1 MSGDGSAAQGERHPP
16 PRRATADDAVAI
28 RAPHPASPAPVDL
41 AAAWADDAALDA
53 LNGWL
58 ESLDADARL
67 AWALANASGRAV
79 LSTSFGAQS
88 AAVLHLVTRQAPE
101 LPVVLVDT
109 GYLFPETY
117 RFADELMHRLAL
129 NLHVARAD
137 DSPGW
142 FEARHGKL
150 WEQGL
155 DGIERYNQL
164 RKVAPMQR
172 ALDGLGATLW
182 IAGLRRSQ
190 AGTREHRR
198 VLERAGTRWKLHPVI
213 DWSDRDVGAYLN
225 IHALPYHPLWEQG
238 YVSIGDVHT
247 TRPLSADVDAEATRF
262 FGLKRECGLHE
273 PTPAFV
279 TG

>member
-1 MSGDGSAAQGERHPP
+1 MSGDGNAVSAERPAGL
-16 PRRATADDAVAI
+16 PRRGARDAGTAEATPPQAPFDLATAW
-28 RAPHPASPAPVDL
+28 SN
-41 AAAWADDAALDA
+41 DAALGS

-58 ESLDADARL
+58 DALDAEARL
-67 AWALANASGRAV
+67 AWALSNTPGRAV

-88 AAVLHLVTRQAPE
+88 AAALHLVTQRAPDV
-101 LPVVLVDT
+101 PVVLVDT

-117 RFADELMHRLAL
+117 RFADELTHRLAL

-190 AGTREHRR
+190 SSSREQRR
-198 VLERAGTRWKLHPVI
+198 VLERAGPRWKLHPVI
-213 DWSDRDVGAYLN
+213 DWTDRDIGAYLKA
-225 IHALPYHPLWEQG
+225 HGLPWHPLWEQG

-247 TRPLSADVDAEATRF
+247 TRPLSAEVDAEATRF

-273 PTPAFV
+273 PVA
-279 TG
+279 

>member
-1 MSGDGSAAQGERHPP
+1 MSAEV
-16 PRRATADDAVAI
+16 TLAD
-28 RAPHPASPAPVDL
+28 
-41 AAAWADDAALDA
+41 AWADDAALDA
-53 LNGWL
+53 LNIWL

-67 AWALANASGRAV
+67 AWALANAPGRAV

-88 AAVLHLVTRQAPE
+88 AAALHLVTRHAPS

-117 RFADELMHRLAL
+117 RFADALTARLAL

-137 DSPGW
+137 DGPAW
-142 FEARHGKL
+142 FEAKHGKL

-164 RKVAPMQR
+164 RKTDPMQR
-172 ALDGLGATLW
+172 ALNGLGATLW

-190 AGTREHRR
+190 SSTREHRR
-198 VLERAGTRWKLHPVI
+198 VLERAGTRWKLHPIV
-213 DWSDRDVGAYLN
+213 DWSERQVGAYLKT
-225 IHALPYHPLWEQG
+225 HALPYHPLWDQG

-247 TRPLSADVDAEATRF
+247 TRPLSAEVDAEATRF

-273 PTPAFV
+273 PAPV
-279 TG
+279 SVES

>member
-1 MSGDGSAAQGERHPP
+1 MSADGTPSRAAVDAT
-16 PRRATADDAVAI
+16 RRA
-28 RAPHPASPAPVDL
+28 PATL
-41 AAAWADDAALDA
+41 AEAWADDAALDA
-53 LNGWL
+53 LNDWL
-58 ESLDADARL
+58 ESLDAEARL
-67 AWALANASGRAV
+67 TWALANASGRAV

-117 RFADELMHRLAL
+117 RFADELTHRLAL

-150 WEQGL
+150 WERGL

-164 RKVAPMQR
+164 RKVEPMQR

-182 IAGLRRSQ
+182 IAGLRRMQS
-190 AGTREHRR
+190 GTREHRR
-198 VLERAGTRWKLHPVI
+198 VLERAGNRWKLHPVI
-213 DWSDRDVGAYLN
+213 DWTDRDIGDYLKA
-225 IHALPYHPLWEQG
+225 HALPWHPLWEQG

-247 TRPLSADVDAEATRF
+247 TRPLSTEVDAEATRF

>member
-1 MSGDGSAAQGERHPP
+1 MSGDGNAVSAERPAAL
-16 PRRATADDAVAI
+16 PRRGARDAGTAEATPPQAPFDLATAW
-28 RAPHPASPAPVDL
+28 SN
-41 AAAWADDAALDA
+41 DAALGS

-58 ESLDADARL
+58 DALDAEARL
-67 AWALANASGRAV
+67 AWALSNTPGRAV

-88 AAVLHLVTRQAPE
+88 AAALHLVTQRAPDV
-101 LPVVLVDT
+101 PVVLVDT

-117 RFADELMHRLAL
+117 RFADELTHRLAL

-190 AGTREHRR
+190 SSSREQRR
-198 VLERAGTRWKLHPVI
+198 VLERAGPRWKLHPVI
-213 DWSDRDVGAYLN
+213 DWTDRDIGAYLKA
-225 IHALPYHPLWEQG
+225 HGLPWHPLWEQG

-247 TRPLSADVDAEATRF
+247 TRPLSAEVDAEATRF

-273 PTPAFV
+273 PVA
-279 TG
+279 

>member
-1 MSGDGSAAQGERHPP
+1 AP
-16 PRRATADDAVAI
+16 DA
-28 RAPHPASPAPVDL
+28 
-41 AAAWADDAALDA
+41 
-53 LNGWL
+53 
-58 ESLDADARL
+58 EARL
-67 AWALANASGRAV
+67 AWALAHTPRRAEQ
-79 LSTSFGAQS
+79 STTAGAQS
-88 AAVLHLVTRQAPE
+88 AAALHLDTQRAPDV
-101 LPVVLVDT
+101 PVVLVDT

-117 RFADELMHRLAL
+117 RFADELTHRLAL

-190 AGTREHRR
+190 SSSREQRR
-198 VLERAGTRWKLHPVI
+198 VLERAGPRWKLHPVI
-213 DWSDRDVGAYLN
+213 DWTDRDIGAYLKA
-225 IHALPYHPLWEQG
+225 HGLPWHPLWEQG

-247 TRPLSADVDAEATRF
+247 TRPLSAEVDAEATRF

-273 PTPAFV
+273 PVA
-279 TG
+279 

>member
-1 MSGDGSAAQGERHPP
+1 MSADGGTARPP
-16 PRRATADDAVAI
+16 TPR
-28 RAPHPASPAPVDL
+28 PAPVGL
-41 AAAWADDAALDA
+41 ATAWADDAALDA
-53 LNGWL
+53 LNAWL

-67 AWALANASGRAV
+67 AWALANAPGRAV

-88 AAVLHLVTRQAPE
+88 AAVLHLVAHHAPD

-117 RFADELMHRLAL
+117 RFADELTHRLAL
-129 NLHVARAD
+129 NLHVARAEE
-137 DSPGW
+137 SPAW

-155 DGIERYNQL
+155 DGIERYNRL
-164 RKVAPMQR
+164 RKVEPMQR
-172 ALDGLGATLW
+172 ALDRLGATLW

-190 AGTREHRR
+190 SSTREDRR
-198 VLERAGTRWKLHPVI
+198 VLERAGTRWKLHPII
-213 DWSDRDVGAYLN
+213 DWTDRDVGIYLKA
-225 IHALPYHPLWEQG
+225 HDLPWHPLWEQG

-247 TRPLSADVDAEATRF
+247 TRPLSADVDPGATRF

-273 PTPAFV
+273 PAPTPVA
-279 TG
+279 G

>member
-1 MSGDGSAAQGERHPP
+1 MSADGTPSRAAADAT
-16 PRRATADDAVAI
+16 RRA
-28 RAPHPASPAPVDL
+28 PATLPE
-41 AAAWADDAALDA
+41 AWADDAALVA
-53 LNGWL
+53 LNEWL
-58 ESLDADARL
+58 ESIDTVARL
-67 AWALANASGRAV
+67 TWALANASGRAV

-88 AAVLHLVTRQAPE
+88 AAVLHLVTRRAPE

-117 RFADELMHRLAL
+117 RFADELTHRLAL
-129 NLHVARAD
+129 NLHVARAE

-155 DGIERYNQL
+155 EGIERYNRL
-164 RKVAPMQR
+164 RKVEPMQR

-198 VLERAGTRWKLHPVI
+198 VLERAGTRWKLHPII
-213 DWSDRDVGAYLN
+213 DWTDRDVGTYLKA
-225 IHALPYHPLWEQG
+225 HALPWHPLWEKG

-247 TRPLSADVDAEATRF
+247 TRPLSAEVDVEATRF

-273 PTPAFV
+273 PSV
-279 TG
+279 TLSS

>member
-1 MSGDGSAAQGERHPP
+1 MSADG
-16 PRRATADDAVAI
+16 TA
-28 RAPHPASPAPVDL
+28 RPVDPVRAASLLPETPRHAPATL
-41 AAAWADDAALDA
+41 AAAWTDDAALDA
-53 LNGWL
+53 LNAWL
-58 ESLDADARL
+58 ESREAEARL
-67 AWALANASGRAV
+67 AWALANAPGRAV

-88 AAVLHLVTRQAPE
+88 AAVLHLVTREAPE

-117 RFADELMHRLAL
+117 RFADALTQRLGL

-137 DSPGW
+137 ESPAW

-155 DGIERYNQL
+155 DGIERYNRL
-164 RKVAPMQR
+164 RKVEPMQR
-172 ALDGLGATLW
+172 ALDGLGAMLW

-190 AGTREHRR
+190 SSTREDRR
-198 VLERAGTRWKLHPVI
+198 VLERAGTRWKLHPIV
-213 DWSDRDVGAYLN
+213 DWTDRDIGAYLKA
-225 IHALPYHPLWEQG
+225 HALPWHPLWEQG

-247 TRPLSADVDAEATRF
+247 TRPLSADVDAEAARF

-273 PTPAFV
+273 PAPAAR
-279 TG
+279 

>member
-1 MSGDGSAAQGERHPP
+1 MSADGGNARHPT
-16 PRRATADDAVAI
+16 PRTEPVGLAT
-28 RAPHPASPAPVDL
+28 
-41 AAAWADDAALDA
+41 AWADDAALDA
-53 LNGWL
+53 LNAWL
-58 ESLDADARL
+58 ESLDAEGRL
-67 AWALANASGRAV
+67 AWAIANTPGRAV

-88 AAVLHLVTRQAPE
+88 AALLHLVTRHAAE

-117 RFADELMHRLAL
+117 RFADELTRRLAL
-129 NLHVARAD
+129 NLHVARAEE
-137 DSPGW
+137 SPAW

-150 WEQGL
+150 WEHGL
-155 DGIERYNQL
+155 DGIERYNRL
-164 RKVAPMQR
+164 RKLEPMQR

-190 AGTREHRR
+190 SSTREDRR
-198 VLERAGTRWKLHPVI
+198 VLERAGTRWKLHPIV
-213 DWSDRDVGAYLN
+213 DWTDRDIGVYLKT
-225 IHALPYHPLWEQG
+225 HALPWHPLWERG

-247 TRPLSADVDAEATRF
+247 TRPLSAGVDAEATRF

-273 PTPAFV
+273 AASAPV

>member
-1 MSGDGSAAQGERHPP
+1 MSAEV
-16 PRRATADDAVAI
+16 T
-28 RAPHPASPAPVDL
+28 L
-41 AAAWADDAALDA
+41 TEAWADDAALDA
-53 LNGWL
+53 LNDAL
-58 ESLDADARL
+58 DALDADARIT
-67 AWALANASGRAV
+67 WALANTPGRAV

-117 RFADELMHRLAL
+117 LFADALTHRLAL

-137 DSPGW
+137 DSPAW

-155 DGIERYNQL
+155 DGIERYNHL
-164 RKVAPMQR
+164 RKVEPMQR

-190 AGTREHRR
+190 ASTREHRR
-198 VLERAGTRWKLHPVI
+198 VLERAGARWKLHPIV
-213 DWSDRDVGAYLN
+213 DWSDRDIGAYLKA
-225 IHALPYHPLWEQG
+225 HALPWHPLWDEG

-247 TRPLSADVDAEATRF
+247 TRPLSTDVDAEATRF

-273 PTPAFV
+273 PAPVAIAS
-279 TG
+279 

>member
-1 MSGDGSAAQGERHPP
+1 MSADGTP
-16 PRRATADDAVAI
+16 
-28 RAPHPASPAPVDL
+28 SPAAVDATRREPATL
-41 AAAWADDAALDA
+41 CEAWADDAALDA
-53 LNGWL
+53 LNDWL
-58 ESLDADARL
+58 ESLHAEARL
-67 AWALANASGRAV
+67 AWALANAPGRAV

-88 AAVLHLVTRQAPE
+88 AAVLHLVTRQAPQ

-117 RFADELMHRLAL
+117 RFADELTRRFAL
-129 NLHVARAD
+129 NLYVARAD

-155 DGIERYNQL
+155 DGIERYNRL
-164 RKVAPMQR
+164 RKVEPMQR
-172 ALDGLGATLW
+172 ALDGLCATLW

-190 AGTREHRR
+190 SSTREQRR
-198 VLERAGTRWKLHPVI
+198 VLERAGARWKLHPVI
-213 DWSDRDVGAYLN
+213 DWSDRDIGTYLKT
-225 IHALPYHPLWEQG
+225 HALPWHPLWDEG

-247 TRPLSADVDAEATRF
+247 TRPLSAEVSAEATRF

-273 PTPAFV
+273 PAASAISA
-279 TG
+279 